1 VAFHWSMHQLT
12 EYFAAINASADEDTA
27 IRVGVER
34 AVEALDAEVGGAL
47 LDDSD
52 RLRGLVGLTGTL
64 PADVVA
70 PVFQQ
75 RASSLVLPELG
86 TVHACGVSLG
96 SAVGGGLLVGRLDEA
111 MSAEERQLLQG
122 MAQVLGL
129 ALCNLRALAVE
140 RSLRRDR
147 ELEAE
152 RVRARQT
159 LLETLLGIQRAI
171 SHREPLPTV
180 LDAITTGASN
190 LLGRVAVALVLVD
203 PTEPANLILAAASRW
218 PSTATPAALHASA
231 AAMTGDRMVE
241 QDGLK
246 AVPVHVS
253 GSITGSL
260 VAVHGETTE
269 TEVLGAFAQ
278 QISLALNDARTVEAM
293 REAYRDPLT
302 GLPNRALFLERL
314 ERSLADADRGPMVV
328 LFIDLDRFK
337 AVNDSLGHRA
347 GDELL
352 TEVASRL
359 REALGPSD
367 VPARL
372 GGDEFAVLL
381 DGGTPEH
388 AGRIAERITARIAE
402 PFKIGDRTVC
412 IGASV
417 GVAQNPVGVT
427 DAAEL
432 LSNADVA
439 MYQAKKAGSGRVVV
453 FEPAMHTAVV
463 TQLEFQVDLRNAL
476 AADQFTLNYQPIV
489 HLETGGLYGM
499 EALLRWRH
507 PTRGPVPPDLFIPIA
522 EEIGLIHEIGRWV
535 LHHAVEEL
543 AHCRRAAPALTVSV
557 NFSPREVTDGSFVTQ
572 VVDALAAAGLPGA
585 RLTVELTET
594 ALMTDP
600 ALAMRHLRS
609 LKERG
614 VRISLDDFGT
624 GYSSLS
630 YLRQFPVDQ
639 LKIDR
644 TFVAGVCESTEGR
657 AMVQAVVD
665 LARALRLQVV
675 AEGIE
680 DADQRQAL
688 IELGCGLGQGYHLYR
703 PMPAE
708 ELRRLV

>member
-1 VAFHWSMHQLT
+1 MHQLT
-12 EYFAAINASADEDTA
+12 EYFAAINASSDEDTA
-27 IRVGVER
+27 IQVGVER
-34 AVEALDAEVGGAL
+34 AVEALDAEVGAAL

-52 RLRGLVGLTGTL
+52 RLHGLVGLTATL
-64 PADVVA
+64 PAAVVA

-75 RASSLVLPELG
+75 GVSSLELPGLG
-86 TVHACGVSLG
+86 TVHACGASLG
-96 SAVGGGLLVGRLDEA
+96 STVGGGLLVGRLDDA

-129 ALCNLRALAVE
+129 ALRNLRALAVE

-147 ELEAE
+147 EQEAE

-171 SHREPLPTV
+171 SHREPLPSV
-180 LDAITTGASN
+180 LDAVTTGASN
-190 LLGRVAVALVLVD
+190 LLGRVGVALVLAD
-203 PTEPANLILAAASRW
+203 PTEPTNLILAAVSRW
-218 PSTATPAALHASA
+218 PAGATPAALRAAA
-231 AAMTGDRMVE
+231 AAMAADRLVE
-241 QDGLK
+241 HTESDGLT

-253 GSITGSL
+253 GSVTGSL

-269 TEVLGAFAQ
+269 AEVLGAFAQ

-314 ERSLADADRGPMVV
+314 ERSLAEADRGPLVV

-352 TEVASRL
+352 TEVAARIRETL
-359 REALGPSD
+359 RTSD

-381 DGGTPEH
+381 DGGSPEH
-388 AGRIAERITARIAE
+388 ACRIAERITGRIAE
-402 PFKIGDRTVC
+402 PFKIADRTVC

-417 GVAQNPVGVT
+417 GVAPSPAGITN
-427 DAAEL
+427 AAEL

-463 TQLEFQVDLRNAL
+463 TQLDFQVDLRNAL
-476 AADQFTLNYQPIV
+476 AADQFLVNYQPIV
-489 HLETGGLYGM
+489 HLDSGGLYGM

-507 PTRGPVPPDLFIPIA
+507 PTRGLVPPDVFIPIA
-522 EEIGLIHEIGRWV
+522 EEIGLIHEIGRWA
-535 LHHAVEEL
+535 LHQAVEEL
-543 AHCRRAAPALTVSV
+543 ANLRRVDPALTVSV
-557 NFSPREVTDGSFVTQ
+557 NFSPREVTDGSFVAQ
-572 VVDALAAAGLPGA
+572 VVDALAGAGLPA
-585 RLTVELTET
+585 DRLTVELTET
-594 ALMTDP
+594 ALLTDP

-657 AMVQAVVD
+657 AVVQAVVD
-665 LARALRLQVV
+665 LARALSLQVV

-680 DADQRQAL
+680 DAQQRQEL
-688 IELGCGLGQGYHLYR
+688 IGMGCRLGQGYHLYR
-703 PMPAE
+703 PMPAD
-708 ELRRLV
+708 ELRRLVNS

>member
-52 RLRGLVGLTGTL
+52 RLRGLVGLTTTL

-337 AVNDSLGHRA
+337 AVNDSFGHRA

-381 DGGTPEH
+381 DGGAPEH

-417 GVAQNPVGVT
+417 GVAPNPVGVT

-572 VVDALAAAGLPGA
+572 VVDALAAAGLPGD